1 MSQSSNPFTPRHS
14 AGSAVINGTL
24 YVVSGS
30 TSVEAQPTAEL
41 LSLSLASSFSTDT
54 APWKLLSSGPESG
67 DARVAPALD
76 LNTFFLVGMGDAGSP
91 LAASYD
97 IKTNVWYYS
106 PSTSVPGGPQTPRT
120 SAGIALDVSS
130 GVVVVFGGYTQ
141 TSVSAELDLIDSRL
155 TDYNTLSWT
164 VASTSEHLPALYQ
177 PIVTYLPNLKSTLVM
192 GGSSAY
198 SPSIGASGFQ
208 TFDTGYLITT
218 SVGPTA
224 QVSIARMNG
233 PIPTPR
239 LSPCYVVLSNGNV
252 FMYGGAGSGG
262 TLTDAWVLDTSNFS
276 WSTVAIQ
283 DAPLLGRAGATC
295 QMVAP
300 NQIIIVGGFTGSLT
314 GSRDFANPQVG
325 VILTD
330 SWTWTQTYLL
340 PSNGNKHKSV
350 ILIVGITIASFLFL
364 GAILYT
370 LFRIFRRRKSSHK
383 RTENHQSQSSE
394 SSDRLLDTLGSTNY
408 HLSRSSISPRDQ
420 SKSLPLIIT
429 PYAPSESATSGTST
443 SPPPSS
449 KATKQNKVDAVF
461 PESSRL
467 PKTMADIQYSH
478 YVRTLQHGKQY
489 DIRRSEL
496 VKQNPDLN
504 KVDTITQRQILLDDP
519 TDQPYVVTA
528 LLELKD
534 VDVGEEP
541 VEIPMQPI
549 GTGTMLVS
557 SHLELEPSHL
567 ISTTIM
573 RPMGLN
579 ASPSSHNSGTH
590 SPTNYNPSSYT
601 PGPYIP
607 GPYIPGTSNP
617 RASGSSLTLTPSN
630 GNQQENPRNN
640 ASVAPVTTSILDE
653 DEDDD
658 QYNYFPGVGGPITA
672 LKAAKEAR
680 RKAAEAE
687 SRKKSKGAGPKYEY
701 VPT

>member
-1 MSQSSNPFTPRHS
+1 
-14 AGSAVINGTL
+14 
-24 YVVSGS
+24 
-30 TSVEAQPTAEL
+30 
-41 LSLSLASSFSTDT
+41 
-54 APWKLLSSGPESG
+54 
-67 DARVAPALD
+67 
-76 LNTFFLVGMGDAGSP
+76 MGDAGSP

-106 PSTSVPGGPQTPRT
+106 SSTSEPGGPQTPRT

-130 GVVVVFGGYTQ
+130 GVMVVFGGYTQ
-141 TSVSAELDLIDSRL
+141 TSVSAELDLMDSRL

-164 VASTSEHLPALYQ
+164 IASTSERLPALYQ

-208 TFDTGYLITT
+208 TFDAGYLVTT
-218 SVGPTA
+218 SVGPNGLTA
-224 QVSIARMNG
+224 QVSITKMNG

-283 DAPLLGRAGATC
+283 DAPLLGRVGATC

-300 NQIIIVGGFTGSLT
+300 NQIIIAG
-314 GSRDFANPQVG
+314 VG
-325 VILTD
+325 V
-330 SWTWTQTYLL
+330 
-340 PSNGNKHKSV
+340 
-350 ILIVGITIASFLFL
+350 TIASFLFL

-370 LFRIFRRRKSSHK
+370 LFHIFRRKRKSSRK
-383 RTENHQSQSSE
+383 RTENHQSQSGE
-394 SSDRLLDTLGSTNY
+394 SSDRLLDSLGSTND

-443 SPPPSS
+443 SPPSSS
-449 KATKQNKVDAVF
+449 KATKQSKVDDVF
-461 PESSRL
+461 PESRRL
-467 PKTMADIQYSH
+467 PKTVADIQYGH

-496 VKQNPDLN
+496 AKQNPDLN
-504 KVDTITQRQILLDDP
+504 ETDTITQRQILLDDP
-519 TDQPYVVTA
+519 MDQPYVVTA
-528 LLELKD
+528 LLQLKD
-534 VDVGEEP
+534 VDVGEES

-549 GTGTMLVS
+549 DTGTMLVS

-567 ISTTIM
+567 ISTAIMGPMGPM
-573 RPMGLN
+573 RPMRPN
-579 ASPSSHNSGTH
+579 ASPSSYNSGTL
-590 SPTNYNPSSYT
+590 SPTNYNRGSYT

-617 RASGSSLTLTPSN
+617 RASGSSLTLTSSN
-630 GNQQENPRNN
+630 GNQQENLRNN
-640 ASVAPVTTSILDE
+640 VSAAPAMTSILDE

-687 SRKKSKGAGPKYEY
+687 SGKKSKGAGPKYEY